1 MLILIKGSQVNV
13 PNITI
18 VRESPEK
25 RARSP
30 INEAT
35 LRKRC
40 KVSEAVALSDAMSGV
55 DSVPPAAA
63 APPVAVAPPVAE
75 GTPPPAPL
83 IVKQVPQRDGMEATV

>member
-1 MLILIKGSQVNV
+1 MLILNKGSQVNV

-35 LRKRC
+35 PRKRC
-40 KVSEAVALSDAMSGV
+40 KVSEAVALLAPQFPTGED
-55 DSVPPAAA
+55 VP
-63 APPVAVAPPVAE
+63 V
-75 GTPPPAPL
+75 
-83 IVKQVPQRDGMEATV
+83 